1 MKKNNYMTFTNI
13 GIATLALAFFGIG
26 IYKNIDAGNSS
37 ESSKVVTEK
46 SKLLSGVPVIGDLAP
61 EIEQAG
67 LNGKKLKLSSL
78 RGKIVLID
86 FWASWCGPCRAEN
99 PNVVAAYTKYKKAK
113 FKTAQG
119 FEIFS
124 VSLDSDK
131 KRWEAA
137 IKADKLSWKNHV
149 CDLQGWSNLAA
160 LKYGVESI
168 PMNFLLD
175 ENGKIIATNLRELDL
190 HLEIDKLVEK
200 L

>member
-1 MKKNNYMTFTNI
+1 MKNKMTLTNI
-13 GIATLALAFFGIG
+13 GIGAVALAFFSVG
-26 IYKNIDAGNSS
+26 IYKNINSTNKS
-37 ESSKVVTEK
+37 ESTPVNENVVVQST
-46 SKLLSGVPVIGDLAP
+46 PVIGDMAP
-61 EIEQAG
+61 EIEQMG
-67 LNGKKLKLSSL
+67 VNGKKLKLSSL
-78 RGKIVLID
+78 KGKVVLID

-99 PNVVAAYTKYKKAK
+99 PNVVNAYNKYKKAK
-113 FKTAQG
+113 FKNATG

-131 KRWEAA
+131 KRWESA

-149 CDLQGWSNLAA
+149 SDLQGWSNLAA

-175 ENGKIIATNLRELDL
+175 ETGKIIATNLREMDL
-190 HLEIDKLVEK
+190 HLAIDKLVSK

>member
-1 MKKNNYMTFTNI
+1 MTLANI
-13 GIATLALAFFGIG
+13 GIGVVALTFFGVG
-26 IYKNIDAGNSS
+26 IYKNIHNNTKT
-37 ESSKVVTEK
+37 ESTTIAVGST
-46 SKLLSGVPVIGDLAP
+46 PAIGDMAP
-61 EIEQAG
+61 EIEQMG
-67 LNGKKLKLSSL
+67 VNGKKLKLSSL
-78 RGKIVLID
+78 KGKVVLID

-99 PNVVAAYTKYKKAK
+99 PNVVNAYNKYKKAK
-113 FKTAQG
+113 FKTATG

-131 KRWEAA
+131 KRWSEA

-175 ENGKIIATNLRELDL
+175 ETGKIIATNLREIDL
-190 HLEIDKLVEK
+190 HLAIDKLVLK

>member
-1 MKKNNYMTFTNI
+1 MGCMKNNMNITNI
-13 GIATLALAFFGIG
+13 AIGAVALTFFTIG
-26 IYKNIDAGNSS
+26 IYRNVGNSS
-37 ESSKVVTEK
+37 SNSVSTTN
-46 SKLLSGVPVIGDLAP
+46 SYPAPGTVPVIGDLAP

-78 RGKIVLID
+78 KGKVVLID
-86 FWASWCGPCRAEN
+86 FWASWCGPCRGEN
-99 PNVVAAYTKYKKAK
+99 PNVVKAYKKYKKAK
-113 FKTAQG
+113 FKTASG

-131 KRWEAA
+131 KRWAAA
-137 IKADKLSWKNHV
+137 IKADKLEWKNHV
-149 CDLQGWSNLAA
+149 CDLAGWSNLAA

-168 PMNFLLD
+168 PMNFLID

-190 HLEIDKLVEK
+190 HLAIDKLVSK